1 MFKHEQITL
10 WTWCPRPG
18 LNPSLCYLIAV
29 WFLEIS
35 RKSLNVSVL
44 VVLCRLRDYRSTER
58 FYGLAICT
66 DLSRVALLLGLLG
79 STQVTVV
86 SWIPPESGSS
96 HSLTD
101 MAGGYCWL
109 LAGLV
114 SMWTPVV
121 QASSYVVSG
130 QENESR
136 NCKASWSQDLELLQS
151 HFCHILLLHIGHQ
164 DHLEPRPWRTVLSLM
179 GDAATSHGKGT
190 CL

>member
-10 WTWCPRPG
+10 WTWGPRPG
-18 LNPSLCYLIAV
+18 LNPSHCYLIAV

-35 RKSLNVSVL
+35 RKSPNVSVL
-44 VVLCRLRDYRSTER
+44 VVLCWVRDYHSAER

-96 HSLTD
+96 QSLTD

-114 SMWTPVV
+114 SMWAPVV
-121 QASSYVVSG
+121 QASSYVVLG

-136 NCKASWSQDLELLQS
+136 NCKASWSHGLELLQS
-151 HFCHILLLHIGHQ
+151 HFCHILLLHVGHQ
-164 DHLEPRPWRTVLSLM
+164 DHLEPRPRRSVLSLM